1 MKKTP
6 AFIAAFLA
14 VATTGCVMTG
24 ATKKPVPPAPV
35 VAKPAPAPS
44 PAPPPPP
51 LSTPQTQAELP
62 KPQFLDPA
70 ALAPEAPPQPQVE
83 TAEPP
88 SNSRPAGGRRPTG
101 AGTGTQ
107 SAPAT
112 APAGT
117 PPGGTPPAT
126 TPSPEPATP
135 QTPIQEIV
143 PVAEA
148 KRLQDLAQSRRR
160 DVQQMLDQLA
170 RRQLNPTQKSTI
182 TNINSFLASSVDA
195 ERRGDMK
202 LADQMADRAQILAK
216 DLINGK

>member
-6 AFIAAFLA
+6 TFIAAFLA
-14 VATTGCVMTG
+14 VATTGCVMPG

-35 VAKPAPAPS
+35 VAKPAPAP
-44 PAPPPPP
+44 APPPLPPP
-51 LSTPQTQAELP
+51 LSTPQTQVDLP

-70 ALAPEAPPQPQVE
+70 ALAPDAPPQPQVE
-83 TAEPP
+83 PAEPP
-88 SNSRPAGGRRPTG
+88 PSSRPAGGRRPTG
-101 AGTGTQ
+101 AGTQ
-107 SAPAT
+107 SAPPT

-117 PPGGTPPAT
+117 PPSATPPAT
-126 TPSPEPATP
+126 SPSPEPATP

-148 KRLQDLAQSRRR
+148 KRLQELAQAKRR

-170 RRQLNPTQKSTI
+170 RRQQLSTAQKGTI
-182 TNINSFLASSVDA
+182 TLINSSLASSVDA

-202 LADQMADRAQILAK
+202 LADALASNAQILAK
-216 DLINGK
+216 DLLNGK